1 MKISK
6 KIVTVKGF
14 MGTNE
19 ELKRLFQ
26 RFGTI
31 SSLIKDDETKE
42 GFFFFTINFF

>member
-42 GFFFFTINFF
+42 GFFFFYY